1 MDVIEEYKRVR
12 VVEVGMLAQIQVRHG
27 ETWRTVRECLPQ
39 FDSFDWKR
47 AREAARAMDYK
58 GE

>member
-1 MDVIEEYKRVR
+1 MQLIHESTHAR
-12 VVEVGMLAQIQVRHG
+12 VVEVGILAQIQERQG
-27 ETWRTVRECLPQ
+27 DTWRTVRECLPQ

-47 AREAARAMDYK
+47 AREAARAMDSK